1 MKLQNKLSFAI
12 LSAGVMVLILLSVTV
27 YKFNYDAILKSQAKH
42 TQSIV
47 YEVSSDIDLLLHE
60 KVNTAL
66 TLANTP
72 ILKNELETSN
82 LSYANLSDEKRK
94 ESIKLLNEKWRSTKE
109 PTDSFILKFTDNKTS
124 RFLKDQQAVLKG
136 EYGEIFLTNKFGALV
151 ASTAKLSTFS
161 HGHKYW
167 WLGSYNNG
175 EGAAFFDDRGY
186 DESVGGYVLGL
197 VVPIKKG
204 TEIIGILKCNLNI
217 LGSISNLISGERDKL
232 IGRFKL
238 TRSGGMV
245 VFEEGFEPLSTQ
257 VHDSIFRKLKDREI
271 EPFIL
276 NESGKKYLV
285 AFSEIKL
292 TTMGKGYG
300 FGGTFESIDHKRG
313 NTGESWYVICY
324 RKMNVVLSPITESIK
339 SIILINTAIILFLLF
354 VAQLF
359 GRKIAKPVSILD
371 KKRTKALEMAN
382 AELSQ
387 YAHVVSHDLK
397 APLRAIHNYS
407 DFLRED
413 LEGILDGDQREYLD
427 GLNRAVNQG
436 EELVND
442 LLTLARID
450 RSGDA
455 HEAIDLDVLIH
466 ELELTLNLPD
476 NVELSLS
483 DGLPVVT
490 TDKTLLNQIF
500 QNLIDNAVKFNDSQN
515 KRIRIGWNDIG
526 EGNLELFVHDNGIGI
541 APRFF
546 TQIFHVFQRLHTS
559 KEYEGT
565 GIGLAIVKKAT
576 DKLGGKVRLESEP
589 GKGSTF
595 FINISHKAKE

>member
-1 MKLQNKLSFAI
+1 MKLHNKLSFAI
-12 LSAGVMVLILLSVTV
+12 LSTGVMVLILLSVTV
-27 YKFNYDAILKSQAKH
+27 YKFNYGAILKSQAKH

-72 ILKNELETSN
+72 ILKNELEMSN
-82 LSYANLSDEKRK
+82 LSYANLSDAKRK
-94 ESIKLLNEKWRSTKE
+94 ESIKLLNEKWRSTKD
-109 PTDSFILKFTDNKTS
+109 PTDSFILKFIDNKTS

-197 VVPIKKG
+197 VVPIRKG

-217 LGSISNLISGERDKL
+217 LGSISSLISGQRDEL

>member
-12 LSAGVMVLILLSVTV
+12 LSTGVMVLILLSVTV
-27 YKFNYDAILKSQAKH
+27 YKFNYGAILKSQAKH

-47 YEVSSDIDLLLHE
+47 YEVSSDIDLLLQE

-94 ESIKLLNEKWRSTKE
+94 ESIKLLNEKWRSTKD
-109 PTDSFILKFTDNKTS
+109 PTDSFILRFTDNKTS
-124 RFLKDQQAVLKG
+124 RFLKDQQTVLKG

-186 DESVGGYVLGL
+186 DDSVGGYVLGL
-197 VVPIKKG
+197 VVPIRKG

-217 LGSISNLISGERDKL
+217 LGSISNLISGQRDEL

-245 VFEEGFEPLSTQ
+245 VFEEGFDPLSTQ
-257 VHDSIFRKLKDREI
+257 VHDSIYRKLKVREI

-324 RKMNVVLSPITESIK
+324 RKMNVVLSPITESIL
-339 SIILINTAIILFLLF
+339 SIILINAAIILFLLF

-359 GRKIAKPVSILD
+359 GRKIAKPVSVLD
-371 KKRTKALEMAN
+371 KKRTKALEIAN

-427 GLNRAVNQG
+427 GLNRAVIQG

-455 HEAIDLDVLIH
+455 HEAIDMDVLIH

-483 DGLPVVT
+483 DDLPMVT
-490 TDKTLLNQIF
+490 TDKTLLSQIF
-500 QNLIDNAVKFNDSQN
+500 QNLIDNAVKFNDSPV
-515 KRIRIGWNDIG
+515 KRIRIDWNDIG

-565 GIGLAIVKKAT
+565 GIGLAIVKKA
-576 DKLGGKVRLESEP
+576 
-589 GKGSTF
+589 
-595 FINISHKAKE
+595 A